1 MHYHQRT
8 LLIILSGLLCGFII
22 LVTQIYQGARHDT
35 EEVRNLICTAKS
47 NIYIKPRELMLNG
60 TLVLDLKSNR
70 IAIHYAVQDQ
80 QREQHLFFQDVA
92 ITPLNRTG
100 MKTYTF
106 RVKAVHRFNSDTTG
120 DMFSWLRIL
129 QPATVNELTINKIG
143 QRAYLFSLNRQ
154 IYNFCTTSGS
164 AKA

>member
-8 LLIILSGLLCGFII
+8 LLVILCGLLCGCIMLAT
-22 LVTQIYQGARHDT
+22 LVYQGARRDADEIH
-35 EEVRNLICTAKS
+35 NLICTAKS
-47 NIYIKPRELMLNG
+47 TIYIKPRELILNG

-70 IAIHYAVQDQ
+70 IAIHYSVQDQ
-80 QREQHLFFQDVA
+80 RREQRLFFQDVA

-106 RVKAVHRFNSDTTG
+106 RVKAVHKFNSDTTG
-120 DMFSWLRIL
+120 EMFSWLRLL
-129 QPATVNELTINKIG
+129 QPATENELTINKIG
-143 QRAYLFSLNRQ
+143 PRAYLFSLNRQ
-154 IYNFCTTSGS
+154 IYNFCATSGG